1 LKRVSKAWY
10 RAMLVLAPETEAI
23 KPSEM
28 EEKNIDL
35 GLRQLMEAWLD
46 TDLLYSST
54 SETVEDY
61 DEIFATRGFQK
72 KVLREIAEVRQETL
86 KNLEE

>member
-1 LKRVSKAWY
+1 
-10 RAMLVLAPETEAI
+10 MMVLAPETEPI
-23 KPSEM
+23 KLDTL

-46 TDLLYSST
+46 PELLYSST

-61 DEIFATRGFQK
+61 DEIFRTKGFQK
-72 KVLREIAEVRQETL
+72 KVLREIAEVREETL

>member
-1 LKRVSKAWY
+1 
-10 RAMLVLAPETEAI
+10 MMVLAPETEPI
-23 KPSEM
+23 KLDTL

-35 GLRQLMEAWLD
+35 GRRQLMEAWLD
-46 TDLLYSST
+46 PELLYSST

-61 DEIFATRGFQK
+61 DEIFRTKGFQK
-72 KVLREIAEVRQETL
+72 KVLREIAEVREETL